1 MVGRRAR
8 PLLRTAYPGRV
19 GDSTAPAGGRW
30 RRRAWPR
37 PAPRDPPAP
46 ADPGNPQDPGK
57 PQDPRN
63 PEESG
68 NPPERG
74 PDDRPGRMPRR
85 RRPPS
90 RTPIRRRTSFPP
102 AAVARDGP
110 ARSARP
116 HRRGRAPAIRRIRFH
131 VKPKRSAS
139 VPAWKGS
146 SLDRRTYRSPAPC
159 HPCPLRMGRHRQ
171 RSRPRYRTTRAGRQ
185 QSACPDR
192 PPAASWP
199 TLSTRGQP
207 TADGRA
213 RLRMCVTCAPS
224 IPGAGWTNRRE
235 THREH
240 REPTHIARASRS
252 HSPRLAWPHDP
263 DIGPRAPAARRPT
276 ARLAC
281 LHDPDIGPRA
291 PAARRPRSSTRGG
304 WTEDRPH
311 RTFSAGV
318 TSHAGRDRPK

>member
-46 ADPGNPQDPGK
+46 ADPGNPQEP
-57 PQDPRN
+57 PDPRN
-63 PEESG
+63 PQEPPDPGNPQESG

-74 PDDRPGRMPRR
+74 PDDRPGRIPRR

-90 RTPIRRRTSFPP
+90 RTPIRRRSSLPP

-146 SLDRRTYRSPAPC
+146 SLDRRTYRNPAPC

-185 QSACPDR
+185 QSAGPDR
-192 PPAASWP
+192 PSAASWP

-240 REPTHIARASRS
+240 RERHTS
-252 HSPRLAWPHDP
+252 L
-263 DIGPRAPAARRPT
+263 GPADLTRPGWRGRT
-276 ARLAC
+276 TQILGR
-281 LHDPDIGPRA
+281 
-291 PAARRPRSSTRGG
+291 ARRPRGGPAVRRGRLDG
-304 WTEDRPH
+304 GP
-311 RTFSAGV
+311 S
-318 TSHAGRDRPK
+318 TSHLQRRRDLPRRARPSEVDL